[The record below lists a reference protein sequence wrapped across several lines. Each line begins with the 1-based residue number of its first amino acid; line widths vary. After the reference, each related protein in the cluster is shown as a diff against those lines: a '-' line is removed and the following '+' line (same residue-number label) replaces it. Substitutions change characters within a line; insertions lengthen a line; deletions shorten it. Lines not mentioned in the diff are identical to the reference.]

1 EKQLKE
7 VKAKYKKNPNDE
19 AIRLEYAQILF
30 KLGNITEAQE
40 ILNPLL
46 NSKKPSPDAI
56 FLSARIEYLNGN
68 YTQAE
73 KLYDNL
79 IEQYPDKFKSK
90 AEDELA
96 LTYYQTNQYQKADK
110 LSSVKTN
117 NALLEMMKAFKDKHP
132 NKIDWNGKKETVI
145 PFVT

>member
-1 EKQLKE
+1 MIKSLKSRGISILLCGALIVGVMTGCTSKATSPKSSTPKSTPKTVEKVTRANCEKQLKE

-73 KLYDNL
+73 KLYD
-79 IEQYPDKFKSK
+79 
-90 AEDELA
+90 
-96 LTYYQTNQYQKADK
+96 
-110 LSSVKTN
+110 
-117 NALLEMMKAFKDKHP
+117 
-132 NKIDWNGKKETVI
+132 
-145 PFVT
+145 